1 MSSLKDSWKQFGED
15 VLETKRKLTAK
26 QDQLKLQLLKLK
38 AIKQFQGSPEEME
51 ETFKTKISNK
61 FTDVYQ
67 LISQVATRNDVEA
80 EVARIKKAISRHD
93 GELSDL
99 RQENAKNSDYFTF
112 YINNSNTDDL
122 SAQIKN
128 IK

>member
-1 MSSLKDSWKQFGED
+1 
-15 VLETKRKLTAK
+15 
-26 QDQLKLQLLKLK
+26 
-38 AIKQFQGSPEEME
+38 ME

-99 RQENAKNSDYFTF
+99 R
-112 YINNSNTDDL
+112 
-122 SAQIKN
+122 
-128 IK
+128 